1 MTIQF
6 NRFTVAEYHSQR
18 LSPVLRILQKNQ
30 VKDMP
35 AKSIDNSMLG
45 VSNEDVYN
53 NKKNPEF
60 SVGCKD
66 EWKSTKMM
74 VNVLL

>member
-18 LSPVLRILQKNQ
+18 LSPVLRILPKNQ
-30 VKDMP
+30 VKDIP

-53 NKKNPEF
+53 NKKKKILN
-60 SVGCKD
+60 SQWAVRMSGNQQK
-66 EWKSTKMM
+66 
-74 VNVLL
+74 